1 MTTVTARFSQKI
13 QRQQYEPTEA
23 SIEVSMDVE
32 GTDTDAIEKVAT
44 DLFAT
49 AKAQVYAELQ
59 MPCSYDSELGIIVA
73 DAVEVVTQAFPGATT
88 TAGGVPA
95 GATNLGDVAAGPP
108 DAVDERGNSVTGND
122 APNRAWAKQRFLT
135 NPEEFYDNRGNKRNP
150 KGPDIKHKAS
160 NVAAWLS

>member
-59 MPCSYDSELGIIVA
+59 MPC
-73 DAVEVVTQAFPGATT
+73 
-88 TAGGVPA
+88 
-95 GATNLGDVAAGPP
+95 
-108 DAVDERGNSVTGND
+108 
-122 APNRAWAKQRFLT
+122 
-135 NPEEFYDNRGNKRNP
+135 
-150 KGPDIKHKAS
+150 
-160 NVAAWLS
+160 